1 VELQVIDLHSEH
13 LMTSM
18 FIQEDTTIR
27 MIYLTKVTSQV
38 TQEVEEMASMI
49 TMIEPKTTT
58 AMSKKR
64 DWLVNSATTT
74 HLACISIAK
83 EMRCEV
89 CVVAE
94 AAIEKSMEC
103 IVMVIVALIKTMIT
117 TMTTAAKIG
126 KVIWDLPIDTT
137 ILTVV

>member
-1 VELQVIDLHSEH
+1 
-13 LMTSM
+13 
-18 FIQEDTTIR
+18 
-27 MIYLTKVTSQV
+27 MIYLTKVISQV

-49 TMIEPKTTT
+49 TVIEPKTTT

-64 DWLVNSATTT
+64 DWLVNSATMTL
-74 HLACISIAK
+74 LACISMAK
-83 EMRCEV
+83 EMKCEV
-89 CVVAE
+89 CVEAE
-94 AAIEKSMEC
+94 AALEKSMEC